1 MIEIPMHLKD
11 CTKIKKI
18 SEDTIHLQVLCKCG
32 WKNFYLLE
40 NLLDFEE
47 ENIIKV
53 YEKRLSRWR
62 SMENYI
68 DPITKIRYLATKNIF
83 GKIYDKIPI
92 SEIYNMKRTYI
103 VKVKCSK
110 CGNEKIIYDSRH
122 MVIMQ
127 LMLISAFLDMVKSIN
142 IV

>member
-1 MIEIPMHLKD
+1 MIEIPRHLKD

-18 SEDTIHLQVLCKCG
+18 SEDTIHLQVLCKWC
-32 WKNFYLLE
+32 WKNFNLLE

-68 DPITKIRYLATKNIF
+68 DQSLK
-83 GKIYDKIPI
+83 
-92 SEIYNMKRTYI
+92 
-103 VKVKCSK
+103 
-110 CGNEKIIYDSRH
+110 
-122 MVIMQ
+122 
-127 LMLISAFLDMVKSIN
+127 LDI
-142 IV
+142 